1 MRGNEHFW
9 LGVTLS
15 DDPAP
20 DNLFVVASYA
30 IDPDG
35 KIGSTASRVVDPAV
49 REDLAGALRA
59 IADGS
64 EAPTAPHGWL
74 TLEGFADEP
83 GSDVDLAFDTVGYG
97 TVVNVEHADAGE
109 DVHAAIRSAC
119 ALLAGAFTGLGP
131 NRLRRMGG
139 AYEGV
144 VDQMRH
150 FPAPFRPT
158 RSCAPAETHA
168 NPPWTY

>member
-1 MRGNEHFW
+1 MKENEHFW

-15 DDPAP
+15 NDPAP
-20 DNLFVVASYA
+20 DNVFVIASYA

-35 KIGSTASRVVDPAV
+35 KIGSTASRVIDAAV
-49 REDLAGALRA
+49 REDLVNALRA

-97 TVVNVEHADAGE
+97 TVVNVEHANVGE
-109 DVHAAIRSAC
+109 DVRDAIRSAC
-119 ALLAGAFTGLGP
+119 ALLAGALE
-131 NRLRRMGG
+131 LSL
-139 AYEGV
+139 
-144 VDQMRH
+144 DKD
-150 FPAPFRPT
+150 
-158 RSCAPAETHA
+158 
-168 NPPWTY
+168 

>member
-1 MRGNEHFW
+1 MKENEHFW

-15 DDPAP
+15 NDPAP

-35 KIGSTASRVVDPAV
+35 KIGSTAFQVIDPAV
-49 REDLAGALRA
+49 REDLADALRA

-74 TLEGFADEP
+74 TLEGFADKP
-83 GSDVDLAFDTVGYG
+83 GSNVDFAFDTVSYD
-97 TVVNVEHADAGE
+97 TVINVEHANAGK

-119 ALLAGAFTGLGP
+119 ALLTGALE
-131 NRLRRMGG
+131 L
-139 AYEGV
+139 
-144 VDQMRH
+144 
-150 FPAPFRPT
+150 
-158 RSCAPAETHA
+158 S
-168 NPPWTY
+168 